1 MYVQLDT
8 RKCKACWKCIEDCP
22 NLVFNKVD
30 LPWHKHA
37 IIVDPDKCSGC
48 LKCVKA
54 CQYGALSKADKTTH
68 SRSHVIYL
76 LLFFG
81 VLMIVSGLVLQLGFH
96 IGGSGGQHEQS
107 SGIDT
112 LNTVWGIIYTD
123 WSTIHKIVVVLFSLL
138 MIFHIKNKQV
148 KTLSI
153 LFLLVAITGF
163 VPWLID
169 LSGSSVT
176 LRLFFI
182 EIHDKIA
189 LILVIY
195 LILHIIKRRKWFTQ

>member
-1 MYVQLDT
+1 MVI
-8 RKCKACWKCIEDCP
+8 K
-22 NLVFNKVD
+22 KVD

-37 IIVDPDKCSGC
+37 IIADPGKCSSC
-48 LKCVKA
+48 LKCIKA

-68 SRSHVIYL
+68 NRSLVIYL

-81 VLMIVSGLVLQLGFH
+81 IAMIISGLVLQLGFH
-96 IGGSGGQHEQS
+96 MGSSAGQHEHTRGFETS
-107 SGIDT
+107 KAI
-112 LNTVWGIIYTD
+112 WGIIYND

-148 KTLSI
+148 ITLSI

-163 VPWLID
+163 VPWFID
-169 LSGSSVT
+169 LSGNSVT
-176 LRLFFI
+176 SRLIFI

>member
-1 MYVQLDT
+1 
-8 RKCKACWKCIEDCP
+8 
-22 NLVFNKVD
+22 
-30 LPWHKHA
+30 
-37 IIVDPDKCSGC
+37 
-48 LKCVKA
+48 
-54 CQYGALSKADKTTH
+54 
-68 SRSHVIYL
+68 
-76 LLFFG
+76 
-81 VLMIVSGLVLQLGFH
+81 MIVSGLVLQLGFH
-96 IGGSGGQHEQS
+96 IGGSGGQHEHAI
-107 SGIDT
+107 GIDP

-169 LSGSSVT
+169 LSGSSGT